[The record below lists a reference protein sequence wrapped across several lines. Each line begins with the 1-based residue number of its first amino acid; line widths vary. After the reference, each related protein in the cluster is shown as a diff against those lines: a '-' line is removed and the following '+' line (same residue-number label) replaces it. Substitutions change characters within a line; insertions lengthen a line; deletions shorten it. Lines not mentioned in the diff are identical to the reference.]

1 MGMGWNLFRRKAVTV
16 VILLF
21 TGALCTYPQAD
32 PRARPEQSR
41 NFQTGHSMLAKIHR
55 QTHAGPEIYSL
66 DFKIND
72 EVRSYLGTMLTP
84 EGKKWLQDSLDRSEL
99 FRDFI
104 QSRIEEHKVPPEILF
119 LPVIES
125 TYKSD
130 ALSVSGAA
138 GLWQFMLNSI
148 EPFDIQVNDW
158 IDERYDFWKST
169 EGALRKL
176 EDNYLVL
183 DDWLL
188 ALAAYNCGLGRM
200 KRIIQKTGIRDFWEL
215 AEGGHLPYQ
224 TAHYIPKYLSIVMV
238 CTYKGRNGLKTSFAP
253 PFLWDR
259 IQLNRSV
266 DLKMLAAEASVPED
280 LLVRGNSE
288 LQYGI
293 TPPGDKAY
301 FLKVPLRYKASIE
314 KALAESDKHYLRFQ
328 IHTVQTGDT
337 FYDLSEHFGI
347 PISMIEEHNTGIN
360 PGSLPLGKKI
370 LIPVVKEVGPYR
382 NINTLETAEEAGRNF
397 TSSYTVSPG
406 DSFWSISRL
415 FDTTPETLAAVNDL
429 SIENILRPG
438 MVLKVPVQKEP
449 VQ

>member
-1 MGMGWNLFRRKAVTV
+1 MGWNILRRKTITFT
-16 VILLF
+16 ILLCTFISFSF
-21 TGALCTYPQAD
+21 TEGHYPVH
-32 PRARPEQSR
+32 PEQRRSFR
-41 NFQTGHSMLAKIHR
+41 TEQTILAKAPA
-55 QTHAGPEIYSL
+55 QTHSGPEVYSL
-66 DFKIND
+66 DIELND
-72 EVRSYLGTMLTP
+72 EIQSYLTTMLTP
-84 EGKKWLQDSLDRSEL
+84 EGIRWLQDSLDRSEL

-104 QSRIEEHKVPPEILF
+104 QSRIDVHGVPPELLF

-125 TYKSD
+125 TYKTD

-148 EPFDIQVNDW
+148 DPFNMQVNDW
-158 IDERYDFWKST
+158 MDERYDFWKAT

-176 EDNYLVL
+176 EDNYRVL

-200 KRIIQKTGIRDFWEL
+200 KRIVQNTGIRDFWEL

-238 CTYKGRNGLKTSFAP
+238 CTYRGRNGLQTSFAP

-259 IQLNRSV
+259 IHMDRAV
-266 DLKMLAAEASVPED
+266 DLKMLAVEAGVPVE
-280 LLVRGNSE
+280 LLEKGNSE

-293 TPPGDKAY
+293 TPPPEEEY
-301 FLKVPLRYKASIE
+301 FLKVPLRYKNNIE

-328 IHTVQTGDT
+328 MHTVQTGDT
-337 FYDLSEHFGI
+337 LYDLSVHFGI
-347 PISMIEEHNTGIN
+347 PVSMIEDHNTGIN
-360 PGSLPLGKKI
+360 AKFLPLGKKI
-370 LIPVVKEVGPYR
+370 LIPVVKEVGPFR
-382 NINTLETAEEAGRNF
+382 TIDTVEAIDAATGSF
-397 TSSYTVSPG
+397 TSSYTVSSG

-438 MVLKVPVQKEP
+438 MVLKVPLQKEP
-449 VQ
+449 VR